1 MRNLLLFSLT
11 LILNACGFSQVDYRQ
26 QSQTNQLGS
35 ESFQRLQQVKWQS
48 GAQECDKAKLA
59 PLQTYEF
66 NANTFVIRQNKC
78 SHFEA
83 PFMILLIGETQ
94 AILIDSGASEDP
106 QQVPIY
112 ETIKKLLLQN
122 EQTFNRKITK
132 VTIVHSHSHQDHYQ
146 GDSQFSHDPL
156 FSIVGTSAEAVTQY
170 FNFNQHDMFEYDL
183 GNRKLTIF
191 AIPGHQQQSIAIYDQ
206 QTQWLISGDTFYPGK
221 IYVRDWQDYRNSIKK
236 IWQFSATHKI
246 DAIIGTHIEMSQT
259 AGEIYPIGS
268 TYQPKETYLPM
279 SLTELQQLNQALDL
293 YQQPTE
299 LIFNRF
305 MVTPMSAVQ
314 KGLSSVV
321 KFFVE

>member
-1 MRNLLLFSLT
+1 MKKLFLFSLT
-11 LILNACGFSQVDYRQ
+11 LMLNACGFSQVDYRQ
-26 QSQTNQLGS
+26 QSQAIPTSS
-35 ESFQRLQQVKWQS
+35 EMFQKLQQVNWQS
-48 GAQECDKAKLA
+48 GAQDCEKAKLP

-66 NANTFVIRQNKC
+66 NTSTFILRQNKC

-83 PFMILLIGETQ
+83 PFMMLLIGETQ
-94 AILIDSGASEDP
+94 AVLIDSGASDDP

-112 ETIKKLLLQN
+112 DTIKKLLLQN
-122 EQTFNRKITK
+122 EQTFNRKIAK
-132 VTIVHSHSHQDHYQ
+132 VTVVHSHSHQDHYQ
-146 GDSQFSHDPL
+146 GDTQFSHDPL
-156 FSIVGTSAEAVTQY
+156 FSIVGTSAEAVVEH
-170 FNFNQHDMFEYDL
+170 FRFNQNSLFQYDL

-191 AIPGHQQQSIAIYDQ
+191 AIPGHQQQSIAIYDH
-206 QTQWLISGDTFYPGK
+206 QTQWLISGDTFYPGQ
-221 IYVRDWQDYRNSIKK
+221 IYVRDWQDYRESIKK

-279 SLTELQQLNQALDL
+279 SLTELQQLNEALDL
-293 YQQPTE
+293 HQQPTE

-305 MVTPMSAVQ
+305 IVTPMSTVQ